1 MKTTLLMSA
10 ILAGLIV
17 TAADA
22 QDRNAGFPRGGMDFA
37 TLDADADG
45 MLTPEDMA
53 TLQADRFAAADTDA
67 DGALSEAEMIA
78 RATAEATGRMAARMA
93 ERTAAMIER
102 MDANGD
108 GLLQADEMVEG
119 PEHGM
124 ERMFARFDTD
134 EDGAISE
141 AEFDAAQAKM
151 AERGEGRGDRE
162 GRRDHDGGRHHGGG
176 DHGPR
181 DRG

>member
-22 QDRNAGFPRGGMDFA
+22 QDRTAGGPGGAGMDFA
-37 TLDADADG
+37 TLDANADG
-45 MLTPEDMA
+45 ALTPEDMA
-53 TLQADRFAAADTDA
+53 TLQAERFAAADTDG
-67 DGALSEAEMIA
+67 DGALSEAEMVA
-78 RATAEATGRMAARMA
+78 RATVEADERQAARMA
-93 ERTAAMIER
+93 ERAAQTIER
-102 MDANGD
+102 MDTNGD
-108 GLLQADEMVEG
+108 GLLQADEMAEG
-119 PEHGM
+119 PERGI

-134 EDGAISE
+134 EDGSISE

-151 AERGEGRGDRE
+151 AERGEGRGDR
-162 GRRDHDGGRHHGGG
+162 DGGRRHGGG
-176 DHGPR
+176 DNGPR